1 MRKGKLTAME
11 NEFKKVAVSQSKN
24 DIILAKI
31 FSSFWEM
38 YDGLYHT
45 KHAEQI
51 QKLVE
56 SLERLSYLNCLN
68 PSVATRFHPISF
80 LGYGLCSPFIRPRP
94 IMLTEAIFKSSFSD
108 FTEILVHESAH
119 SLLDATDQPLD
130 EADTFDELI
139 INAWAWGFALKMDGP
154 FK

>member
-51 QKLVE
+51 QKLYYTEMKKTLDTICCEVHIE
-56 SLERLSYLNCLN
+56 IRTLYGYREKYMQLYRQLRERCGSY
-68 PSVATRFHPISF
+68 AEFSF
-80 LGYGLCSPFIRPRP
+80 DRAA
-94 IMLTEAIFKSSFSD
+94 E
-108 FTEILVHESAH
+108 
-119 SLLDATDQPLD
+119 
-130 EADTFDELI
+130 
-139 INAWAWGFALKMDGP
+139 N
-154 FK
+154 